1 MIIELTEQN
10 FKDTVAKGKIMI
22 DFWADWCGPC
32 RILSPVVEEIASEQS
47 EVSIAK
53 VNVDDYPELAGQHG
67 VMSIPTLIF
76 MKDGEVVDTS
86 VGVVSKNVILN
97 KISAM

>member
-76 MKDGEVVDTS
+76 MKDGEVIDTS

>member
-32 RILSPVVEEIASEQS
+32 KILSPVVEEIASEQS